1 MSEYYNMVL
10 NEDELKWFFDHIIEK
25 PEPQESYMV
34 CLACR
39 GKKLTEEER
48 EYTKVGSRG
57 EMMRE
62 ELIRTKGGL
71 KQEWNFDI
79 YKQAF
84 YRYNCDKNSLL
95 TSSHVPYPEHAMTVY
110 SVLNPSDEMN
120 CIEDLIN
127 EYNTRRRDMTN
138 AARKNSREG
147 IYDSLVKMPKIAEHL
162 KSCHAHNCPRRIW
175 IDFDMDVKKVFR
187 TPEKLDIIQNVIHEE
202 GLKLFGKGNFAIL
215 KTSGGFHT
223 LVRKEC
229 LKFNP
234 NDFITNVTNILCDK
248 DLFGIDNIPENGDLL
263 EFEKALSDEVLT
275 EKELSAIEIYLQSA
289 VGGLAMTKT
298 DEEERSEVYKKLKTS
313 LKHKVFPYEE
323 FVINP
328 TRPKEQ
334 DKEHPWRVKAPMIPT
349 PGCRQYDSYPVI
361 VNKED
366 FNEDFKEDSDEVI
379 NKDSDEKFTKKFEKK
394 FGMKFVRV
402 DLKNLK

>member
-1 MSEYYNMVL
+1 MSEYYNIVL

-39 GKKLTEEER
+39 GKKLTDEER
-48 EYTKVGSRG
+48 EYTKVGARG

-62 ELIRTKGGL
+62 EIVRTKGGL

-95 TSSHVPYPEHAMTVY
+95 TSKHVPYPEHAMTVY

-138 AARKNSREG
+138 AARKNSRDG
-147 IYDSLVKMPKIAEHL
+147 IYDSLCKMPKIAEHL

-175 IDFDMDVKKVFR
+175 IDFDMDVKKVLR
-187 TPEKLDIIQNVIHEE
+187 TPEKLDIIQDVIHEW

-234 NDFITNVTNILCDK
+234 NDFITNVTKALSDK
-248 DLFGIDNIPENGDLL
+248 DLFGIDNVSENGFL
-263 EFEKALSDEVLT
+263 EKFKTIFPDEALT
-275 EKELSAIEIYLQSA
+275 EKELSVINAPLQ
-289 VGGLAMTKT
+289 LAANGIAMANT
-298 DEEERSEVYKKLKTS
+298 DEERSDVYKKLKDS
-313 LKHKVFPYEE
+313 LKNNVLPFEE

-328 TRPKEQ
+328 TRPKAQ

-366 FNEDFKEDSDEVI
+366 FE
-379 NKDSDEKFTKKFEKK
+379 
-394 FGMKFVRV
+394 
-402 DLKNLK
+402 

>member
-10 NEDELKWFFDHIIEK
+10 NEDELRWFFDHIIEK

-39 GKKLTEEER
+39 GKKLTEDER

-187 TPEKLDIIQNVIHEE
+187 TTEKMKEIQEVIHEV
-202 GLKLFGKGNFAIL
+202 GLELFGKGNFAIL

-223 LVRKEC
+223 LVRKDC

-234 NDFITNVTNILCDK
+234 NDFITNVTKGLESK
-248 DLFGIDNIPENGDLL
+248 DLFGIDNVSENGVLE
-263 EFEKALSDEVLT
+263 EFETVFPDEVLT
-275 EKELSAIEIYLQSA
+275 EKELSAIKIPLQFA
-289 VGGLAMTKT
+289 ANGLATSNT
-298 DEEERSEVYKKLKTS
+298 DEERSEVYKKLKTS
-313 LKHKVFPYEE
+313 LKHNVLPYEE

-328 TRPKEQ
+328 QRAKEQ

-366 FNEDFKEDSDEVI
+366 FD
-379 NKDSDEKFTKKFEKK
+379 
-394 FGMKFVRV
+394 
-402 DLKNLK
+402 

>member
-39 GKKLTEEER
+39 GKKLTDEER
-48 EYTKVGSRG
+48 EYTKVGARG

-95 TSSHVPYPEHAMTVY
+95 TSNHVPYPEHAMTVY

-127 EYNTRRRDMTN
+127 EYNNCRRDMTN
-138 AARKNSREG
+138 AARKNSRDG
-147 IYDSLVKMPKIAEHL
+147 IYDSLVKMPKIGEHL

-175 IDFDMDVKKVFR
+175 IDFDMDVKKDIR
-187 TPEKLDIIQNVIHEE
+187 TPENLDIIQNVIHEE

-234 NDFITNVTNILCDK
+234 NDFITNVT
-248 DLFGIDNIPENGDLL
+248 
-263 EFEKALSDEVLT
+263 KAL
-275 EKELSAIEIYLQSA
+275 
-289 VGGLAMTKT
+289 T
-298 DEEERSEVYKKLKTS
+298 DEERSDVYNKLKIS
-313 LKHKVFPYEE
+313 LKDNNLPYEE

-328 TRPKEQ
+328 PRRNKQ

-366 FNEDFKEDSDEVI
+366 FNEDIKEDSDEII
-379 NKDSDEKFTKKFEKK
+379 NKKSDEKFTKKIEKK
-394 FGMKFVRV
+394 FGVKFVRV

>member
-39 GKKLTEEER
+39 GKILTEEER

-202 GLKLFGKGNFAIL
+202 GFKLFGKGNFAIL

-234 NDFITNVTNILCDK
+234 NDFITNVTKTLTDR
-248 DLFGIDNIPENGDLL
+248 DYID
-263 EFEKALSDEVLT
+263 
-275 EKELSAIEIYLQSA
+275 
-289 VGGLAMTKT
+289 
-298 DEEERSEVYKKLKTS
+298 VYD
-313 LKHKVFPYEE
+313 E

-328 TRPKEQ
+328 QRAKEQ

-366 FNEDFKEDSDEVI
+366 FNEDFNEDSVENI
-379 NKDSDEKFTKKFEKK
+379 TKKLEEKFDI
-394 FGMKFVRV
+394 KFVRV